1 MPKPSVYNKIGV
13 VYALVDPVTNKVRY
27 IGQTVRPIEIR
38 LADHL
43 SNASLQEDCPKN
55 DWLKELSNNGL
66 KPIII
71 ILEETSGW
79 ELVDA
84 ENKWIEIFS
93 LKPNKI
99 TNRYSSKS
107 SPNKYSIPK
116 NRIQNLPKLKISE
129 QRLLQI

>member
-1 MPKPSVYNKIGV
+1 MPRPTVYNKIGV

-43 SNASLQEDCPKN
+43 GNSSLQVDCPKN

-79 ELVDA
+79 GLVDA

-99 TNRYSSKS
+99 TNRYPSKS
-107 SPNKYSIPK
+107 S
-116 NRIQNLPKLKISE
+116 
-129 QRLLQI
+129 